1 MALGKAFIEV
11 HADTKPFARQIG
23 KEIDK
28 ILRDVEKETTTSGKK
43 LGENVG
49 DGIAS
54 GVRNSKKKIRD
65 GLGEA
70 FNPMGNEGI
79 FQRFAKGIVDTLD
92 DGLSGLPAEVK
103 ALLGASLIVIAPI
116 AGALIG
122 AAVAAAIVAA
132 LTIGLA
138 GIGVVV
144 AAQFTE
150 IQNEVVDFMGDLRD
164 TIVADGQVL
173 FAPMMAAL
181 IMFEDRLMGLRPIW
195 QAIFGEAAKVILP
208 VVDALLGFA
217 EQFAPRLAIALGTA
231 DEFTDILGNGLRE
244 IGREAGNFLAIIATD
259 DDAKAALSDILML
272 VRDLIFFT
280 GALVAGF
287 LDVYG
292 AIRQVFFALDIFGQ
306 LEPDLQMY
314 HKGAL
319 KGAQATALLAAAARG
334 TASALEH
341 EEKALAEVNKAIE
354 DYINDSFK
362 AWTGNINFE
371 QSLDDMSETLKK
383 HRGALNLDT
392 QAGRDNQSAIKDAAN
407 ALLIQR
413 ANTINL
419 TGDTE
424 KASATFATNTI
435 RLRAAAAAAGITGAQ
450 FDALTK
456 EILSVPPPISPGIKP
471 SATNSVNNSAS
482 AFRALANAISAAVRA
497 AKGLKSNVAVLGPG
511 GGFQGF
517 ADGGIVPAT
526 PGGQIVRV
534 GEGGSSETIIPNN
547 DPGRAM
553 QLLNQSGLSSMFTP
567 VVNVF
572 VGNAQLDA
580 YIDSR
585 AHAVMTVSA
594 RDLAYGTRGI

>member
-70 FNPMGNEGI
+70 FNPQGNEGI

-103 ALLGASLIVIAPI
+103 VLLGASLVAIAPI

-150 IQNEVVDFMGDLRD
+150 IQDEFTSFMGDLRD
-164 TIVADGQVL
+164 IIVTDGQVL

-181 IMFEDRLMGLRPIW
+181 IMIEDRLMGLRPIW
-195 QAIFGEAAKVILP
+195 QAVFGEAAKVILP
-208 VVDALLGFA
+208 VVDALLGFV
-217 EQFAPRLAIALGTA
+217 EEFAPRFAIALGTA

-259 DDAKAALSDILML
+259 DDAKAALNDILML

-292 AIRQVFFALDIFGQ
+292 AIRQVAIALDVFG
-306 LEPDLQMY
+306 LIEPDLEMY

-319 KGAQATALLAAAARG
+319 KSAEATALLAAGARG
-334 TASALEH
+334 TAAALEH
-341 EEKALAEVNKAIE
+341 EEKALAEVNKAID

-424 KASATFATNTI
+424 KASATFATNAI
-435 RLRAAAAAAGITGAQ
+435 RLRAAAAAAGITGAK
-450 FDALTK
+450 FDELTK
-456 EILSVPPPISPGIKP
+456 EILSVPPPISPGISP
-471 SATNSVNNSAS
+471 SATNSVNSNAS
-482 AFRALANAISAAVRA
+482 AFRALAAAILAAVA
-497 AKGLKSNVAVLGPG
+497 AQKKLRGRTITG
-511 GGFQGF
+511 GTGGIQEF
-517 ADGGIVPAT
+517 ADGGIVPAS

-567 VVNVF
+567 IVNVF
-572 VGNAQLDA
+572 VGNDQLDA
-580 YIDSR
+580 RIDSR
-585 AHAVMTVSA
+585 AHAVMTMSA